1 MAEDGFNFVI
11 YKRKEMLAED
21 FKKVEHVK
29 LIDVIK
35 QLQVTG
41 DIESKSDHIVIV
53 RGTTNF
59 DAAKIKKA
67 IGQFY
72 TVESFLQDHPFVNG
86 ISNKPNRAY

>member
-11 YKRKEMLAED
+11 YKRKDLLAEQ
-21 FKKVEHVK
+21 FKQVEHVK
-29 LIDVIK
+29 LVDVLK

-41 DIESKSDHIVIV
+41 DIEAKGDHVAIV

-72 TVESFLQDHPFVNG
+72 TLESFLQDHPLVNG
-86 ISNKPNRAY
+86 ISNKPTRGY